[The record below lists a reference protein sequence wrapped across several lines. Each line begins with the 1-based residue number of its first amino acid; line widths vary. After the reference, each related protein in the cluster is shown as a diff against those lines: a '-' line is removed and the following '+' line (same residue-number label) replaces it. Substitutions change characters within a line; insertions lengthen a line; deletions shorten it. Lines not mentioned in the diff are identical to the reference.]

1 MLLQLS
7 LCKYRLNFFMYEK
20 YEQKSFLLQQDKTM
34 AAWKLHLNEEQREI
48 DRTDLANLQAKVNFR
63 RNPRHVPPS
72 APPGGRTLIKD
83 GKSKPKEIGI
93 QRKETISV

>member
-1 MLLQLS
+1 MEIQTQ
-7 LCKYRLNFFMYEK
+7 FFHVIYK
-20 YEQKSFLLQQDKTM
+20 IQQDKTV

-72 APPGGRTLIKD
+72 APPGGKTLIKD
-83 GKSKPKEIGI
+83 SKSKPKEIGI
-93 QRKETISV
+93 QRRETISV